1 MALEIVFWVAV
12 GLIVYAHLGYPLLL
26 RAVVALFGERD
37 ARAPDGSIGGAG
49 KAGDALPSV
58 SLIVPA
64 HDEELV
70 IERKVANARELDYPQ
85 ELLEVIVVSD
95 GSTDRTVERARAA
108 GADQVLDLPAAARWP
123 PSTL

>member
-26 RAVVALFGERD
+26 RALVALFGERD
-37 ARAPDGSIGGAG
+37 ARVPDGAIGGAG

-70 IERKVANARELDYPQ
+70 IERKVANARELDYPK
-85 ELLEVIVVSD
+85 ELLEVIVVS
-95 GSTDRTVERARAA
+95 
-108 GADQVLDLPAAARWP
+108 
-123 PSTL
+123 